1 MKSTKSRSDAGAR
14 EGGGGAIPSRW
25 NESRRRVVSSTWATT
40 SRTTH
45 APATVGC
52 SHCSIGKPRRRVIRL
67 MDTGRNHG
75 RVSIGT
81 GNSSGISLPL
91 VLRSTAKTRWSC
103 VCDATRHTYC
113 SRKPSSGGTT
123 RFSERPRRRFSMGRD
138 IPWPHVLRWRSA
150 SHQQGRWHVTR
161 VITAAVMMTWMA
173 AAGERLTSQD
183 LGIERSDVAAIRVSV
198 ETLAQHVGQFAGLR
212 VRVSDAIV
220 DHVVSPRA
228 FVLTGQRTV
237 VGLNG
242 PDYVG
247 VILPESLT
255 ANVVKAMP
263 IVVTGAA
270 E

>member
-1 MKSTKSRSDAGAR
+1 
-14 EGGGGAIPSRW
+14 
-25 NESRRRVVSSTWATT
+25 
-40 SRTTH
+40 
-45 APATVGC
+45 
-52 SHCSIGKPRRRVIRL
+52 
-67 MDTGRNHG
+67 
-75 RVSIGT
+75 
-81 GNSSGISLPL
+81 
-91 VLRSTAKTRWSC
+91 
-103 VCDATRHTYC
+103 
-113 SRKPSSGGTT
+113 
-123 RFSERPRRRFSMGRD
+123 
-138 IPWPHVLRWRSA
+138 
-150 SHQQGRWHVTR
+150 
-161 VITAAVMMTWMA
+161 MMTWMA
-173 AAGERLTSQD
+173 AAGVRLTSQD

-270 E
+270 GTFLGAQVAGILTRSEALTAVERDALRRYPLVVAMSVETPGSLNLMRTPAPAPLPPPAPVPPAPAR